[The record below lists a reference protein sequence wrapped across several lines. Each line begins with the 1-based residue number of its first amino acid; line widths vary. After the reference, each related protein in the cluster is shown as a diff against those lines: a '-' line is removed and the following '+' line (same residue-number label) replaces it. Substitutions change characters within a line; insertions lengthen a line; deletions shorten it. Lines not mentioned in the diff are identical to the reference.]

1 MNRNEWL
8 LDFSTN
14 LRLMM
19 RKNRITQIE
28 LADKAKISRR
38 TVNRYINCEQVPS
51 AIAIANMSKV
61 LNCDIGD
68 LIWLDDLIEE

>member
-1 MNRNEWL
+1 MNKNEWL

-14 LRLMM
+14 LRLML
-19 RKNRITQIE
+19 RKNNMTQLE
-28 LADKAKISRR
+28 LADKTKLSRR
-38 TVNRYINCEQVPS
+38 NITNYINCQQVPS
-51 AIAIANMSKV
+51 AIAIVNMSKV